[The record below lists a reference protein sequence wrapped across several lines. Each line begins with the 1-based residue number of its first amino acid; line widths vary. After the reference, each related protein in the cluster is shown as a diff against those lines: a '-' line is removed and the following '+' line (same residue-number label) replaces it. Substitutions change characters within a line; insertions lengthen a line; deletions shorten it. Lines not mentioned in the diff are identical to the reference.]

1 MSRAAYASKTNQV
14 WGSTV
19 RARTLH
25 KNKERKKERKKENDN
40 NNNNNNDNNNNNNNN
55 EYDNDHHLLIGPEF
69 DE

>member
-1 MSRAAYASKTNQV
+1 MSRAAYASKTNYV

-40 NNNNNNDNNNNNNNN
+40 N